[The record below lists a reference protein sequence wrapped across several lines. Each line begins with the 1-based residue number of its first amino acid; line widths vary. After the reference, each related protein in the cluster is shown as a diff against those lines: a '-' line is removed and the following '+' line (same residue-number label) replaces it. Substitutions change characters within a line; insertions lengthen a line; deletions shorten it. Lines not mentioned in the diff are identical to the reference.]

1 MAELVEIFAS
11 LKAFSDRLE
20 AGYNPQAEHF
30 RDIDIEGLE
39 RTSASIRENAEAQGK
54 TVLDSV
60 HALTYD

>member
-11 LKAFSDRLE
+11 LKAFSNRLE
-20 AGYNPQAEHF
+20 PHADHF
-30 RDIDIEGLE
+30 RDINIDGLE